1 MLPRG
6 AMRAPSR
13 VMDFATITQFGGALA
28 ALVPLVLIAG
38 FAIVMW
44 RTVSLHTLLRR
55 LWLMVH
61 GSEDISEPK
70 IRAYVDEQTNLMS
83 FRMFSG
89 VQAASLEEAH
99 QLIAWAQH
107 HRVDLRQIAACG
119 RFFDT
124 GLRQVRKQDLPSRP
138 YLYAH
143 AAGFLFFLFASIGCA
158 WLMLI
163 PQVPFTFKA
172 SERTFLASESSA
184 QTLWPPVFFNRA
196 PLKKG
201 DCDQPLAANAA
212 RTSFTE
218 AEVKTLC
225 EFLPTD
231 EWPPHLASKL
241 KEQRWFLFFGTLLSL
256 ALLGYVAVVRNKV
269 IAAKDLLARGLTPT
283 LPGAQAELD
292 FTSAKG

>member
-1 MLPRG
+1 
-6 AMRAPSR
+6 MRAPCC

-28 ALVPLVLIAG
+28 ALIPLVLIAG
-38 FAIVMW
+38 FVIVIW

-55 LWLMVH
+55 LWLLVH
-61 GSEDISEPK
+61 GSEEISDPK
-70 IRAYVDEQTNLMS
+70 IRAYVDEHTNLMS

-99 QLIAWAQH
+99 QLIAWAQLH
-107 HRVDLRQIAACG
+107 SVDLRQIAACG
-119 RFFDT
+119 RYFDT
-124 GLRQVRKQDLPSRP
+124 GLRQVRKQDFPSRP
-138 YLYAH
+138 YLYAQI
-143 AAGFLFFLFASIGCA
+143 AVFAVSLVGSLALA

-163 PQVPFTFKA
+163 PQVPFTFKS
-172 SERTFLASESSA
+172 SERTFLATDSSA
-184 QTLWPPVFFNRA
+184 QTLWPPVVFNRN
-196 PLKKG
+196 PLKKS

-241 KEQRWFLFFGTLLSL
+241 KEQRWSLFFCLLFLL
-256 ALLGYVAVVRNKV
+256 ALLGRAIVVLNKV
-269 IAAKDLLARGLTPT
+269 VSAKDLLARGLPST
-283 LPGAQAELD
+283 LPRAQAELD
-292 FTSAKG
+292 FYGEKD

>member
-1 MLPRG
+1 
-6 AMRAPSR
+6 
-13 VMDFATITQFGGALA
+13 MDFATITQFGGALA

-38 FAIVMW
+38 YVIVIW

-55 LWLMVH
+55 LWLLVH
-61 GSEDISEPK
+61 GSEDISDPQ

-89 VQAASLEEAH
+89 VQAASLDEAH
-99 QLIAWAQH
+99 QLIAWAQL
-107 HRVDLRQIAACG
+107 HRVDLRQIAVCG
-119 RFFDT
+119 RYFDT
-124 GLRQVRKQDLPSRP
+124 ALRQVRKQDLPSRP

-143 AAGFLFFLFASIGCA
+143 AAAFLFFLFASTGCA

-184 QTLWPPVFFNRA
+184 QTLWPPVFLNRN
-196 PLKKG
+196 PLKKS

-225 EFLPTD
+225 EFLPME
-231 EWPPHLASKL
+231 EWPPQLASQL
-241 KEQRWFLFFGTLLSL
+241 KEQRWFLFTGLLFFL
-256 ALLGYVAVVRNKV
+256 ALLGYVVVVVNKV
-269 IAAKDLLARGLTPT
+269 IAAKDLLARGLPPA

-292 FTSAKG
+292 FTSAHG

>member
-1 MLPRG
+1 
-6 AMRAPSR
+6 
-13 VMDFATITQFGGALA
+13 MDFATITQFGGALA

-38 FAIVMW
+38 FATVIW

-55 LWLMVH
+55 LWLLVH
-61 GSEDISEPK
+61 GSEDISDPK

-99 QLIAWAQH
+99 QLIAWAQL

-119 RFFDT
+119 CYFDT
-124 GLRQVRKQDLPSRP
+124 GLRQVRKQDLPSRT
-138 YLYAH
+138 H
-143 AAGFLFFLFASIGCA
+143 LFARIAMFVVSLICSLVFA

-172 SERTFLASESSA
+172 SERTFLATESSA
-184 QTLWPPVFFNRA
+184 QTLWPPVLFNRN

-241 KEQRWFLFFGTLLSL
+241 KEQRWFLFVCLLFFL
-256 ALLGYVAVVRNKV
+256 ALLGYVAVVVNKV
-269 IAAKDLLARGLTPT
+269 IAAKDLVARGLPPA
-283 LPGAQAELD
+283 LPGTQAELD
-292 FTSAKG
+292 FPSAKG

>member
-1 MLPRG
+1 
-6 AMRAPSR
+6 
-13 VMDFATITQFGGALA
+13 MDFATITQFGGALA

-38 FAIVMW
+38 FATVIW

-55 LWLMVH
+55 LWLLVH
-61 GSEDISEPK
+61 GSEDISDPK
-70 IRAYVDEQTNLMS
+70 IRAYADEQTSLMS

-99 QLIAWAQH
+99 QLIAWAQLH
-107 HRVDLRQIAACG
+107 SVDLRQIAACG
-119 RFFDT
+119 RYFDT
-124 GLRQVRKQDLPSRP
+124 RLRQVRKQDLPSRT
-138 YLYAH
+138 H
-143 AAGFLFFLFASIGCA
+143 LFAQIAVFVVSLVGSLAFA
-158 WLMLI
+158 WLLLI

-172 SERTFLASESSA
+172 SERTFLAAESSA
-184 QTLWPPVFFNRA
+184 QTLWPPVFFNRN
-196 PLKKG
+196 PLREG

-241 KEQRWFLFFGTLLSL
+241 KEQRWSLFTCLLFFL
-256 ALLGYVAVVRNKV
+256 ALLGYVAVVVNKV
-269 IAAKDLLARGLTPT
+269 IAAKDLVARGLPPA
-283 LPGAQAELD
+283 LPGEQAELD
-292 FTSAKG
+292 FASAKG

>member
-1 MLPRG
+1 M
-6 AMRAPSR
+6 
-13 VMDFATITQFGGALA
+13 MDFATITQFGSALA
-28 ALVPLVLIAG
+28 ALIPLVLIAG
-38 FAIVMW
+38 FAIVIW

-55 LWLMVH
+55 LWLLVH
-61 GSEDISEPK
+61 GSEDISDPQ

-89 VQAASLEEAH
+89 VQAASLDEAH

-119 RFFDT
+119 RYFDT

-138 YLYAH
+138 YLFAH
-143 AAGFLFFLFASIGCA
+143 IAAFAVFLIGSLLCA

-172 SERTFLASESSA
+172 SERTFLAAETSA
-184 QTLWPPVFFNRA
+184 QTLWPPAFFNRN

-201 DCDQPLAANAA
+201 NCDQPLAANAA

-225 EFLPTD
+225 EFLPTG

-241 KEQRWFLFFGTLLSL
+241 KEQRWFLFTGLLFFL
-256 ALLGYVAVVRNKV
+256 ALLGYVAVVVNKV
-269 IAAKDLLARGLTPT
+269 IAAKDLLARGLPPA

-292 FTSAKG
+292 FASAKA

>member
-1 MLPRG
+1 
-6 AMRAPSR
+6 
-13 VMDFATITQFGGALA
+13 MDFATITQFGGALA

-38 FAIVMW
+38 FAIVIW

-55 LWLMVH
+55 LWLLVH
-61 GSEDISEPK
+61 GSEEISDPK

-99 QLIAWAQH
+99 QLIQWAQLH
-107 HRVDLRQIAACG
+107 SVDLRQIAACG
-119 RFFDT
+119 RYFDT

-138 YLYAH
+138 YLFAH
-143 AAGFLFFLFASIGCA
+143 IAAFVVFLFASIGCA

-172 SERTFLASESSA
+172 SERTFLAAESSA
-184 QTLWPPVFFNRA
+184 QTLWPPVFFNRN

-212 RTSFTE
+212 RTSFIE
-218 AEVKTLC
+218 SEVKTLC
-225 EFLPTD
+225 ELLPAD
-231 EWPPHLASKL
+231 DWPAHLASKL
-241 KEQRWFLFFGTLLSL
+241 KEQRWFLFICTLFFL
-256 ALLGYVAVVRNKV
+256 ALLARAGVVLSKV
-269 IAAKDLLARGLTPT
+269 VAAKVLLARGLTPA

-292 FTSAKG
+292 FCGPKD

>member
-1 MLPRG
+1 
-6 AMRAPSR
+6 
-13 VMDFATITQFGGALA
+13 MDFATITQFGGALA

-38 FAIVMW
+38 FAIVIW

-55 LWLMVH
+55 LWLLVH
-61 GSEDISEPK
+61 GSEDISDPK

-99 QLIAWAQH
+99 QLILWAQV

-119 RFFDT
+119 RYFDT

-138 YLYAH
+138 YL
-143 AAGFLFFLFASIGCA
+143 FAQIAVFVVSLIGSLAFA

-172 SERTFLASESSA
+172 SERTFLAAESSA
-184 QTLWPPVFFNRA
+184 QTLWPPVFFNRN
-196 PLKKG
+196 PLRKG

-241 KEQRWFLFFGTLLSL
+241 KEQRWSLFTCLLFFL
-256 ALLGYVAVVRNKV
+256 ALLGYVAVVVNKV
-269 IAAKDLLARGLTPT
+269 IAAKDLVARGLPPA
-283 LPGAQAELD
+283 LPGEQAQLD
-292 FTSAKG
+292 FCGAKD

>member
-1 MLPRG
+1 
-6 AMRAPSR
+6 
-13 VMDFATITQFGGALA
+13 MDFATITQFGGALA
-28 ALVPLVLIAG
+28 ALMPLVLIAC
-38 FAIVMW
+38 FVFVIW

-55 LWLMVH
+55 LWLLVH
-61 GSEDISEPK
+61 GSEDISDPQ

-107 HRVDLRQIAACG
+107 HRVDLRRIAACG
-119 RFFDT
+119 RYFDT
-124 GLRQVRKQDLPSRP
+124 GLQQVRKQDLPSRP
-138 YLYAH
+138 YLFAQI
-143 AAGFLFFLFASIGCA
+143 ALFAVSLVGSLALA

-163 PQVPFTFKA
+163 PQVPFTFKS
-172 SERTFLASESSA
+172 SERTFLATESSA
-184 QTLWPPVFFNRA
+184 QTLWPPVVFNRN

-231 EWPPHLASKL
+231 EWPPHLANKL
-241 KEQRWFLFFGTLLSL
+241 KEQRWFLFICTLFFL
-256 ALLGYVAVVRNKV
+256 ALLARAVMVLNKV
-269 IAAKDLLARGLTPT
+269 VAAKDLLARGLTPA

-292 FTSAKG
+292 FCGPKD

>member
-1 MLPRG
+1 MTELT
-6 AMRAPSR
+6 
-13 VMDFATITQFGGALA
+13 TITQFGGALA
-28 ALVPLVLIAG
+28 ALIPLVLLVG
-38 FAIVMW
+38 FVVVIW

-55 LWLMVH
+55 LWLLVH
-61 GSEDISEPK
+61 GSDEISDPK

-99 QLIAWAQH
+99 QLIQWAQL

-119 RFFDT
+119 HYFDT
-124 GLRQVRKQDLPSRP
+124 GLRQVRKHAFPSRP
-138 YLYAH
+138 YL
-143 AAGFLFFLFASIGCA
+143 FAQIAVFAVSLVGSMVFA
-158 WLMLI
+158 WLLLI

-172 SERTFLASESSA
+172 SERTFLATESSA
-184 QTLWPPVFFNRA
+184 QTLWPPFFFNRN

-225 EFLPTD
+225 ELLPAD
-231 EWPPHLASKL
+231 EWPEHLASKL
-241 KEQRWFLFFGTLLSL
+241 KEQRWSLFICTLFFL
-256 ALLGYVAVVRNKV
+256 ALLARAVVVLNKV
-269 IAAKDLLARGLTPT
+269 VSAKDLLARGLPSA
-283 LPGAQAELD
+283 LPGEQLQLD
-292 FTSAKG
+292 LEGGWLS

>member
-1 MLPRG
+1 
-6 AMRAPSR
+6 
-13 VMDFATITQFGGALA
+13 MDFATITQFGGALA

-38 FAIVMW
+38 FATVIW

-55 LWLMVH
+55 LWLLVH
-61 GSEDISEPK
+61 GSEDISDPK

-119 RFFDT
+119 RYFDT
-124 GLRQVRKQDLPSRP
+124 ALRQVRKQDLPSRP
-138 YLYAH
+138 YLFAH
-143 AAGFLFFLFASIGCA
+143 IAAFVVFLIGSLFCA

-172 SERTFLASESSA
+172 SERTFLAAESSA
-184 QTLWPPVFFNRA
+184 QTLWPPVVFNRN

-218 AEVKTLC
+218 AEVKALC
-225 EFLPTD
+225 ELLPAK
-231 EWPPHLASKL
+231 EWPEHLASKL
-241 KEQRWFLFFGTLLSL
+241 KEQRWFLFVCLLFFL
-256 ALLGYVAVVRNKV
+256 ALLGYVAVVVNKV
-269 IAAKDLLARGLTPT
+269 IAAKDLVARGLPPA
-283 LPGAQAELD
+283 LPGEQAELD
-292 FTSAKG
+292 FASAKG

>member
-1 MLPRG
+1 
-6 AMRAPSR
+6 MRALCC

-28 ALVPLVLIAG
+28 ALIPLVLLVG
-38 FAIVMW
+38 FVVVIW

-55 LWLMVH
+55 LWLLVH
-61 GSEDISEPK
+61 GSDEISDPK
-70 IRAYVDEQTNLMS
+70 IRSYVDEQTNLMS

-99 QLIAWAQH
+99 QLIAWAQL

-119 RFFDT
+119 HYFDT
-124 GLRQVRKQDLPSRP
+124 GLRQVRKQDFPSRP
-138 YLYAH
+138 YL
-143 AAGFLFFLFASIGCA
+143 FAQIAVFVVSLVGSIVCA
-158 WLMLI
+158 WLLLI

-184 QTLWPPVFFNRA
+184 QTLWPPVFFNRT

>member
-1 MLPRG
+1 
-6 AMRAPSR
+6 
-13 VMDFATITQFGGALA
+13 MDFATITQFGGALA

-38 FAIVMW
+38 FAIVIW

-55 LWLMVH
+55 LWLLVH
-61 GSEDISEPK
+61 GSEDISDPQ

-99 QLIAWAQH
+99 QLIQWAQIN
-107 HRVDLRQIAACG
+107 RVDLRQIAACG
-119 RFFDT
+119 RYFDT
-124 GLRQVRKQDLPSRP
+124 GLRQVRKQDFPSRP
-138 YLYAH
+138 YL
-143 AAGFLFFLFASIGCA
+143 FAQITVFAVSLVGSLALA

-163 PQVPFTFKA
+163 PQVPFTFKS
-172 SERTFLASESSA
+172 SERTFLATESSA
-184 QTLWPPVFFNRA
+184 QTLWPPVFFNRN

-212 RTSFTE
+212 RTSFTQ
-218 AEVKTLC
+218 AEVKSLC

-241 KEQRWFLFFGTLLSL
+241 KEQRWSLFVCLLFLL
-256 ALLGYVAVVRNKV
+256 ALLGRAIVVLNKV
-269 IAAKDLLARGLTPT
+269 VSAKDLLARGLPSTV
-283 LPGAQAELD
+283 LGAQAELD
-292 FTSAKG
+292 FYGGKD

>member
-1 MLPRG
+1 
-6 AMRAPSR
+6 MRAPSR

-99 QLIAWAQH
+99 QLIEWAQH

-119 RFFDT
+119 RYFDT
-124 GLRQVRKQDLPSRP
+124 GLRQVRKHTFPSSS
-138 YLYAH
+138 Y
-143 AAGFLFFLFASIGCA
+143 LFAKISFFTLL
-158 WLMLI
+158 LMGLVVLMAI
-163 PQVPFTFKA
+163 PQVPFTFKD
-172 SERTFLASESSA
+172 SGRTFLANESLAKPLSPLL
-184 QTLWPPVFFNRA
+184 Q
-196 PLKKG
+196 PLKKS
-201 DCDQPLAANAA
+201 DCDQSWDALAE
-212 RTSFTE
+212 RTSFTLD
-218 AEVKTLC
+218 EVKIVCDLLSAKNWSQHV
-225 EFLPTD
+225 ES
-231 EWPPHLASKL
+231 EL
-241 KEQRWFLFFGTLLSL
+241 KKQRWVLFVYALVSL
-256 ALLGYVAVVRNKV
+256 ALLCHVFFVVYAVGR
-269 IAAKDLLARGLTPT
+269 AKDLSARGLSPV
-283 LPGAQAELD
+283 LPGQQSPFD
-292 FTSAKG
+292 F

>member
-1 MLPRG
+1 
-6 AMRAPSR
+6 
-13 VMDFATITQFGGALA
+13 MDFATITQFGGALA

-38 FAIVMW
+38 FVIVIW

-55 LWLMVH
+55 LWLLVH
-61 GSEDISEPK
+61 GSEEISDPW

-89 VQAASLEEAH
+89 VHAASLEEAH
-99 QLIAWAQH
+99 QLILWAQV

-119 RFFDT
+119 RYFDT
-124 GLRQVRKQDLPSRP
+124 GLRRVRKHDLPSRP
-138 YLYAH
+138 YL
-143 AAGFLFFLFASIGCA
+143 FAQISVFVVSLIGSLAFA

-172 SERTFLASESSA
+172 SEHTFLAAESSA
-184 QTLWPPVFFNRA
+184 QTLWPPVLFNRN

-201 DCDQPLAANAA
+201 DCDQSLAANAA

-225 EFLPTD
+225 ELLSAD
-231 EWPPHLASKL
+231 EWPAHLASKL
-241 KEQRWFLFFGTLLSL
+241 KEQRWSLFVCLLFSL
-256 ALLGYVAVVRNKV
+256 VLLGRAVLVLNKV
-269 IAAKDLLARGLTPT
+269 VSAKDLLARGLPST

-292 FTSAKG
+292 FRSADNGSGAL

>member
-1 MLPRG
+1 
-6 AMRAPSR
+6 
-13 VMDFATITQFGGALA
+13 MDFATITQFGGALA

-38 FAIVMW
+38 FVIVIW

-55 LWLMVH
+55 LWLLVH
-61 GSEDISEPK
+61 GSEDISDPK

-99 QLIAWAQH
+99 QLIAWAQL

-119 RFFDT
+119 RYFDT

-138 YLYAH
+138 YL
-143 AAGFLFFLFASIGCA
+143 FAQIAVFVVSLVGSLAFA
-158 WLMLI
+158 WLLLI
-163 PQVPFTFKA
+163 PQVPFTFK
-172 SERTFLASESSA
+172 SGERTFLATESSA
-184 QTLWPPVFFNRA
+184 QTLWPPVLFNRN

-218 AEVKTLC
+218 AEVKALC
-225 EFLPTD
+225 ELLPAK
-231 EWPPHLASKL
+231 EWPEHLASKL
-241 KEQRWFLFFGTLLSL
+241 KEQRWFFFFSTLLSL
-256 ALLGYVAVVRNKV
+256 VLLGYVVVVLNKV
-269 IAAKDLLARGLTPT
+269 IAAKTLLARGLTPA
-283 LPGAQAELD
+283 LPGTQAELD

>member
-1 MLPRG
+1 M
-6 AMRAPSR
+6 
-13 VMDFATITQFGGALA
+13 MDFATITQFGGALA

-38 FAIVMW
+38 FAIVIW

-55 LWLMVH
+55 LWLLVH
-61 GSEDISEPK
+61 GSEEISDPK

-99 QLIAWAQH
+99 QLIQWAQLH
-107 HRVDLRQIAACG
+107 SVDLRQIAACG
-119 RFFDT
+119 RYFDT

-138 YLYAH
+138 YLFAH
-143 AAGFLFFLFASIGCA
+143 IAAFVVFLFASIGCA

-172 SERTFLASESSA
+172 SERTFLAAESSA
-184 QTLWPPVFFNRA
+184 QTLWPPVFFNRN

-212 RTSFTE
+212 RTSFIE
-218 AEVKTLC
+218 SEVKTLC
-225 EFLPTD
+225 ELLPAD
-231 EWPPHLASKL
+231 DWPAHLASKL
-241 KEQRWFLFFGTLLSL
+241 KEQRWFLFICTLFFL
-256 ALLGYVAVVRNKV
+256 ALLARAGVVLSKV
-269 IAAKDLLARGLTPT
+269 VAAKVLLARGLTPA

-292 FTSAKG
+292 FCGPKD

>member
-1 MLPRG
+1 
-6 AMRAPSR
+6 
-13 VMDFATITQFGGALA
+13 MDFATITQFGGALA
-28 ALVPLVLIAG
+28 ALVPLVLITG
-38 FAIVMW
+38 FFIVIW

-55 LWLMVH
+55 LWLLVH
-61 GSEDISEPK
+61 GSEEISDPK

-99 QLIAWAQH
+99 QLIQWVQIN
-107 HRVDLRQIAACG
+107 RVDLRHIAACG
-119 RFFDT
+119 HYFDT

-138 YLYAH
+138 YLCAQI
-143 AAGFLFFLFASIGCA
+143 AVFAVSLVGSLALA

-163 PQVPFTFKA
+163 PQVPFTFKS
-172 SERTFLASESSA
+172 SERTFLATESSA
-184 QTLWPPVFFNRA
+184 QTLWPPVFFNRN

-225 EFLPTD
+225 ELLPAKD
-231 EWPPHLASKL
+231 WPEHLATQL
-241 KEQRWFLFFGTLLSL
+241 KEQRWSLFVYLLFFL
-256 ALLGYVAVVRNKV
+256 ALLGYVVMVVNKV
-269 IAAKDLLARGLTPT
+269 IAAKALLARGLT
-283 LPGAQAELD
+283 LAFPGTQEELD
-292 FTSAKG
+292 F